1 MLVLD
6 GTFFFAV
13 TDTTFTTLFFWLD
26 MKIHFSEQIY
36 RLEIL
41 LFLHCLHI
49 GYIGILIYV
58 SSYTC
63 SQIELLSA

>member
-1 MLVLD
+1 
-6 GTFFFAV
+6 
-13 TDTTFTTLFFWLD
+13 

-49 GYIGILIYV
+49 GYLGILIYV